1 MTRSVRSVPM
11 ALRRLNTLYRR
22 HALAAALAVL
32 IIPLVNLGAYPMR
45 VAVMCAIYS
54 LLALSLNLLTGIAG
68 QVSLGHAAFYAVG
81 AYTSALLALR
91 LGTPLWLSM
100 PAAMLMGAAMGFVT
114 FLPSRRVSGG
124 YLAIVTMGI
133 GEIVRLTL
141 INWQSLTRGPMGLPG
156 VPQAQVAGITLS
168 SPYQYYLLAM
178 PLAALALVLLINLQ
192 RSNVGRKLTA
202 VRIDPIA
209 AQSMGI
215 YPDRVKALAFTVS
228 GAIAALAGALYAHF
242 IGFIDPG
249 SFRSDE
255 SITVLCMVV
264 LGGMGNLPGSVLAA
278 YLLTVIPEF
287 LRGFDNVRMLIY
299 GALLVALMLLKTT
312 GRKHDA

>member
-1 MTRSVRSVPM
+1 MLP
-11 ALRRLNTLYRR
+11 A
-22 HALAAALAVL
+22 AVL
-32 IIPLVNLGAYPMR
+32 VLLIPLVNLGAYPMR

-81 AYTSALLALR
+81 AYTSALMALR
-91 LGTPLWLSM
+91 LGAPLWISM
-100 PAAMLMGAAMGFVT
+100 PAAMMMGAAMGFVT
-114 FLPSRRVSGG
+114 YLPSRRVSGG

-156 VPQAQVAGITLS
+156 VPQAKVFGQVLT
-168 SPYQYYLLAM
+168 SPYQYYLFVM
-178 PLAALALVLLINLQ
+178 PMALIALMLLVSLS
-192 RSNVGRKLTA
+192 RSNAGRKLNA

-209 AQSMGI
+209 AESMGI
-215 YPDRVKALAFTVS
+215 YPNRMKALAFTLS

-255 SITVLCMVV
+255 SITILCMVV

-278 YLLTVIPEF
+278 FLLTILPEF
-287 LRGFDNVRMLIY
+287 LRGLDNVRMLIY
-299 GALLVALMLLKTT
+299 GALLVVMMLIKTT
-312 GRKHDA
+312 GRKHEARS

>member
-1 MTRSVRSVPM
+1 MGNMR
-11 ALRRLNTLYRR
+11 ALERLKRFKNRVQLP
-22 HALAAALAVL
+22 AAIAVL
-32 IIPLVNLGAYPMR
+32 LLPLIDLGAYPMR
-45 VAVMCAIYS
+45 VAVMCSIYS

-81 AYTSALLALR
+81 AYTSALLSLKA
-91 LGTPLWLSM
+91 GIPLWLSM
-100 PAAMLMGAAMGFVT
+100 PAAMLVGAAMGFIT

-124 YLAIVTMGI
+124 YLAIVTLGI

-141 INWQSLTRGPMGLPG
+141 LNWQSLTRGPMGLPG
-156 VPQAQVAGITLS
+156 IPQAQVFGVTLS
-168 SPYQYYLLAM
+168 TPYQYYMLSM
-178 PLAALALVLLINLQ
+178 PLVLLALFLLINIQ
-192 RSNVGRKLTA
+192 RSNAGRKLSA
-202 VRIDPIA
+202 VRIDPVA
-209 AQSMGI
+209 AESMGI
-215 YPDRVKALAFTVS
+215 YPDRMKALAFIVS

-249 SFRSDE
+249 SFKSDE
-255 SITVLCMVV
+255 SVTALCMVV

-278 YLLTVIPEF
+278 FLLTIIPEF

-299 GALLVALMLLKTT
+299 GALLVVMMLLKTA

>member
-1 MTRSVRSVPM
+1 MSRMKSI
-11 ALRRLNTLYRR
+11 AHARRLWRR
-22 HALAAALAVL
+22 AMLPAAVL
-32 IIPLVNLGAYPMR
+32 VLVIPLVNLGAYPMR

-81 AYTSALLALR
+81 AYTSALMALR
-91 LGTPLWLSM
+91 LGAPLWISM
-100 PAAMLMGAAMGFVT
+100 PAAMLMGAVMGFVT
-114 FLPSRRVSGG
+114 YLPSRRVSGG

-141 INWQSLTRGPMGLPG
+141 VNWQSLTRGPMGLPG
-156 VPQAQVAGITLS
+156 VPQAKVFGQVLA
-168 SPYQYYLLAM
+168 SPYQYYLFAM
-178 PLAALALVLLINLQ
+178 PMALIALMLLVSLS
-192 RSNVGRKLTA
+192 RSNAGRKLNA

-209 AQSMGI
+209 AESMGI
-215 YPDRVKALAFTVS
+215 YPNRMKALAFTLS

-278 YLLTVIPEF
+278 FLLTILPEF
-287 LRGFDNVRMLIY
+287 LRGLDNVRMLIY
-299 GALLVALMLLKTT
+299 GALLVAMMLIKTT
-312 GRKHDA
+312 GRKHEARS

>member
-1 MTRSVRSVPM
+1 MKSIAHV
-11 ALRRLNTLYRR
+11 RRLWRR
-22 HALAAALAVL
+22 AMLPAAVL
-32 IIPLVNLGAYPMR
+32 VLLIPLVNLGAYPMR

-81 AYTSALLALR
+81 AYTSALMALR
-91 LGTPLWLSM
+91 LGAPLWISM

-114 FLPSRRVSGG
+114 YLPSRRVSGG

-156 VPQAQVAGITLS
+156 VPQAKVFGQVLT
-168 SPYQYYLLAM
+168 SPYQYYLFVM
-178 PLAALALVLLINLQ
+178 PMALIALMLLVSLS
-192 RSNVGRKLTA
+192 RSNAGRKLNA

-209 AQSMGI
+209 AESMGI
-215 YPDRVKALAFTVS
+215 YPNRMKALAFTLS

-255 SITVLCMVV
+255 SITILCMVV

-278 YLLTVIPEF
+278 FLLTILPEF
-287 LRGFDNVRMLIY
+287 LRGLDNVRMLIY
-299 GALLVALMLLKTT
+299 GALLVVMMLIKTT
-312 GRKHDA
+312 GRKHEARS

>member
-1 MTRSVRSVPM
+1 MLHSGLSCIR
-11 ALRRLNTLYRR
+11 ALKTLYRR
-22 HALAAALAVL
+22 CCVPIALSVLA
-32 IIPLVNLGAYPMR
+32 IPLINMGSYPMR

-81 AYTSALLALR
+81 AYTAALLALR
-91 LGTPLWLSM
+91 LNLPICITF
-100 PAAMLMGAAMGFVT
+100 PAAMLMGALTGFIA

-141 INWQSLTRGPMGLPG
+141 VNWQSLTRGPMGLPG
-156 VPQAQVAGITLS
+156 IPQARVFGITLATS
-168 SPYQYYLLAM
+168 YQYYLLAM
-178 PLAALALVLLINLQ
+178 PLAALALILLYNMQ
-192 RSNVGRKLTA
+192 TSNVGRKLNA
-202 VRIDPIA
+202 VRMDPTA
-209 AQSMGI
+209 AESMGI
-215 YPDRVKALAFTVS
+215 YPDRMKALAFSVS
-228 GAIAALAGALYAHF
+228 GAVAALAGALYAHF

-255 SITVLCMVV
+255 SITILCMVV
-264 LGGMGNLPGSVLAA
+264 LGGMGNLAGSVLAA
-278 YLLTVIPEF
+278 FLLTIIPEF

-299 GALLVALMLLKTT
+299 GALLVVMMLLKTT
-312 GRKHDA
+312 GRKYDA

>member
-1 MTRSVRSVPM
+1 MRMRLRIAPGRIR
-11 ALRRLNTLYRR
+11 ALGRR
-22 HALAAALAVL
+22 ALMPAALLVL
-32 IIPLVNLGAYPMR
+32 VIPLVNLGAYPMR

-91 LGTPLWLSM
+91 LSAPLWLSV
-100 PAAMLMGAAMGFVT
+100 PCAMLMGAAMGFIT

-141 INWQSLTRGPMGLPG
+141 VNWQSLTRGPMGLPG
-156 VPQAQVAGITLS
+156 VPQAQVFGVRLTDA
-168 SPYQYYLLAM
+168 YQYYLLVM
-178 PLAALALVLLINLQ
+178 PLALLTLLLLESLE
-192 RSNVGRKLTA
+192 RSNAGRKLAA
-202 VRIDPIA
+202 VRMDPIA
-209 AQSMGI
+209 AESMGI
-215 YPDRVKALAFTVS
+215 YPDRMKALAFTVS

-255 SITVLCMVV
+255 SITILCMVV

-278 YLLTVIPEF
+278 FLLTVIPEF

-299 GALLVALMLLKTT
+299 GALLVVLMLAKTT

>member
-1 MTRSVRSVPM
+1 MLP
-11 ALRRLNTLYRR
+11 A
-22 HALAAALAVL
+22 AVL
-32 IIPLVNLGAYPMR
+32 VLLIPLVNLGAYPMR

-81 AYTSALLALR
+81 AYTSALMALR
-91 LGTPLWLSM
+91 LGTPLWISM
-100 PAAMLMGAAMGFVT
+100 PAAMMMGAAMGFVT
-114 FLPSRRVSGG
+114 YLPSRRVSGG

-156 VPQAQVAGITLS
+156 VPQAKVFGQVLT
-168 SPYQYYLLAM
+168 SPYQYYLFVM
-178 PLAALALVLLINLQ
+178 PMALIALMLLVSLS
-192 RSNVGRKLTA
+192 RSNAGRKLNA

-209 AQSMGI
+209 AESMGI
-215 YPDRVKALAFTVS
+215 YPNRMKALAFTLS

-255 SITVLCMVV
+255 SITILCMVV

-278 YLLTVIPEF
+278 FLLTILPEF
-287 LRGFDNVRMLIY
+287 LRGLDNVRMLIY
-299 GALLVALMLLKTT
+299 GALLVVMMLIKTT
-312 GRKHDA
+312 GRKHEARS

>member
-1 MTRSVRSVPM
+1 MAKPLIAP
-11 ALRRLNTLYRR
+11 ALRRAKALCRR
-22 HALAAALAVL
+22 HALAAALAVMA
-32 IIPLVNLGAYPMR
+32 IPLVNLGAYPMR

-68 QVSLGHAAFYAVG
+68 QVSLGHAAFYAMG

-91 LGTPLWLSM
+91 LGAPIWLSM
-100 PAAMLMGAAMGFVT
+100 PAAMFVGAAMGFVT

-156 VPQAQVAGITLS
+156 VPQARAFGVTLA

-178 PLAALALVLLINLQ
+178 PLAALALALLTNLQ
-192 RSNVGRKLTA
+192 RSNVGRKLAA

-249 SFRSDE
+249 SFKSDE
-255 SITVLCMVV
+255 SITILCMVV

-278 YLLTVIPEF
+278 YLLTVAPEF

-299 GALLVALMLLKTT
+299 GALLVALMLARAA

>member
-1 MTRSVRSVPM
+1 M
-11 ALRRLNTLYRR
+11 
-22 HALAAALAVL
+22 
-32 IIPLVNLGAYPMR
+32 
-45 VAVMCAIYS
+45 
-54 LLALSLNLLTGIAG
+54 
-68 QVSLGHAAFYAVG
+68 
-81 AYTSALLALR
+81 
-91 LGTPLWLSM
+91 
-100 PAAMLMGAAMGFVT
+100 
-114 FLPSRRVSGG
+114 
-124 YLAIVTMGI
+124 
-133 GEIVRLTL
+133 
-141 INWQSLTRGPMGLPG
+141 
-156 VPQAQVAGITLS
+156 PQAQVAGITLA

>member
-1 MTRSVRSVPM
+1 M
-11 ALRRLNTLYRR
+11 ASRAKASAALSRLGALYRR
-22 HALAAALAVL
+22 HSLVAALAVL
-32 IIPLVNLGAYPMR
+32 LIPLINLGAYPMR

-91 LGTPLWLSM
+91 LGAPLWLSM

-156 VPQAQVAGITLS
+156 VPQAQVAGVTLS

-178 PLAALALVLLINLQ
+178 PLALLALALLMNLQ

-215 YPDRVKALAFTVS
+215 YPDRLKALAFTLS
-228 GAIAALAGALYAHF
+228 GAVAALAGALYAHF

-278 YLLTVIPEF
+278 YLLTIVPEF

-299 GALLVALMLLKTT
+299 GALLVALMLIKTT

>member
-1 MTRSVRSVPM
+1 MRAMPKPSLAR
-11 ALRRLNTLYRR
+11 ARILLRRAMLP
-22 HALAAALAVL
+22 AAVL
-32 IIPLVNLGAYPMR
+32 VLLMPLCDLGAYPMR
-45 VAVMCAIYS
+45 VMVMSAIYS

-91 LGTPLWLSM
+91 LHAPVWLSM
-100 PAAMLMGAAMGFVT
+100 PAAMLMGAAMGLIT

-156 VPQAQVAGITLS
+156 VPQAELFGVRLAS
-168 SPYQYYLLAM
+168 AYQYYLLAM
-178 PLAALALVLLINLQ
+178 PLALITLMLLEALK
-192 RSNVGRKLTA
+192 RSNAGRKLGA
-202 VRIDPIA
+202 VRMDPVA
-209 AQSMGI
+209 AESMGI
-215 YPDRVKALAFTVS
+215 YPDRMKALAFTLS

-255 SITVLCMVV
+255 SITILCMVV

-278 YLLTVIPEF
+278 FLLTVIPEF

-299 GALLVALMLLKTT
+299 GALLVVLMLMKTT

>member
-1 MTRSVRSVPM
+1 MLP
-11 ALRRLNTLYRR
+11 A
-22 HALAAALAVL
+22 AVL
-32 IIPLVNLGAYPMR
+32 VLLIPLVNLGAYPMR

-68 QVSLGHAAFYAVG
+68 QVSLGHAAFYSVG
-81 AYTSALLALR
+81 AYTSALMALR
-91 LGTPLWLSM
+91 LGAPLWISM
-100 PAAMLMGAAMGFVT
+100 PAAMMMGAAMGFVT
-114 FLPSRRVSGG
+114 YLPSRRVSGG

-156 VPQAQVAGITLS
+156 VPQAKVFGQVLT
-168 SPYQYYLLAM
+168 SPYQYYLFVM
-178 PLAALALVLLINLQ
+178 PMALIALMLLVSLS
-192 RSNVGRKLTA
+192 RSNAGRKLNA

-209 AQSMGI
+209 AESMGI
-215 YPDRVKALAFTVS
+215 YPNRMKALAFTLS

-255 SITVLCMVV
+255 SITILCMVV

-278 YLLTVIPEF
+278 FLLTILPEF
-287 LRGFDNVRMLIY
+287 LRGLDNVRMLIY
-299 GALLVALMLLKTT
+299 GALLVVMMLIKTT
-312 GRKHDA
+312 GRKHEARS

>member
-1 MTRSVRSVPM
+1 MRMRLRIAPGRIR
-11 ALRRLNTLYRR
+11 ALSRR
-22 HALAAALAVL
+22 ALVL
-32 IIPLVNLGAYPMR
+32 VIPLVNLGAYPMR

-91 LGTPLWLSM
+91 LSAPLWLSV
-100 PAAMLMGAAMGFVT
+100 PCAMLMGAAMGFVT

-141 INWQSLTRGPMGLPG
+141 VNWQSLTRGPMGLPG
-156 VPQAQVAGITLS
+156 VPQAQVFGVRLTDA
-168 SPYQYYLLAM
+168 YQYYLLVM
-178 PLAALALVLLINLQ
+178 PLALLALLLLESLK
-192 RSNVGRKLTA
+192 RSNAGRTLAA
-202 VRIDPIA
+202 VRMDPIA
-209 AQSMGI
+209 AESMGI
-215 YPDRVKALAFTVS
+215 YPNRMKALAFTVS

-255 SITVLCMVV
+255 SITILCMVV

-278 YLLTVIPEF
+278 FLLTVIPEF

-299 GALLVALMLLKTT
+299 GALLVVLMLAKTT